1 MPYADWY
8 DRYAQVFDLE
18 PGQMLNWP
26 LNAPHRVENLNF
38 ANISMTVYYVNDM
51 AGLAACRA
59 RSRGAM
65 APAAS
70 PD

>member
-8 DRYAQVFDLE
+8 DRHTQVFDLE

-26 LNAPHRVENLNF
+26 LNAPHRIENLNTI
-38 ANISMTVYYVNDM
+38 NTSTTVSYLHDT